1 LAKGAEVIFQDA
13 HVSGHACREEIKL
26 IYTLVRPKYAIPVH
40 GEYKHLIAQARLA
53 EELGIPHENVFILN
67 SGDVLELNDE
77 GAAVT
82 GKVQVG
88 AVLVDGLGIGDVGN
102 AVLRDRQILAEN
114 GIIMAVMAIESV
126 TGMLVSGPQ
135 LVTRGFIYVKESDAV
150 MDEMREIVQLAV
162 ERLSDR
168 GIHDHNK
175 IRNTVRD
182 ELSSYIWK
190 SMNRRPMILPVILE
204 V

>member
-1 LAKGAEVIFQDA
+1 MAQASLAK
-13 HVSGHACREEIKL
+13 
-26 IYTLVRPKYAIPVH
+26 
-40 GEYKHLIAQARLA
+40 
-53 EELGIPHENVFILN
+53 ELGIPDENIFILT
-67 SGDVLELNDE
+67 SGDVLELKNDS
-77 GAAVT
+77 ASVI
-82 GKVQVG
+82 GKVQTG
-88 AVLVDGLGIGDVGN
+88 DVLVDGLGIGDVGSV
-102 AVLRDRQILAEN
+102 VLRDRQILSEN
-114 GIIMAVMAIESV
+114 GIITVVMAIESV
-126 TGMLVSGPQ
+126 SGVLVSGPE

-162 ERLSDR
+162 ERLTDR
-168 GIHDHNK
+168 GVRDFNK

>member
-1 LAKGAEVIFQDA
+1 
-13 HVSGHACREEIKL
+13 
-26 IYTLVRPKYAIPVH
+26 
-40 GEYKHLIAQARLA
+40 
-53 EELGIPHENVFILN
+53 
-67 SGDVLELNDE
+67 
-77 GAAVT
+77 
-82 GKVQVG
+82 
-88 AVLVDGLGIGDVGN
+88 
-102 AVLRDRQILAEN
+102 
-114 GIIMAVMAIESV
+114 MAIESV
-126 TGMLVSGPQ
+126 SGVLVSGPE

-162 ERLSDR
+162 ERLTDR
-168 GIHDHNK
+168 GVRDFNK

>member
-1 LAKGAEVIFQDA
+1 M

-26 IYTLVRPKYAIPVH
+26 IYTLVRPKYSIPVH
-40 GEYKHLIAQARLA
+40 GEYKHLMAQASLA
-53 EELGIPHENVFILN
+53 KELGIPDENIFILT
-67 SGDVLELNDE
+67 SGDVLELKNDS
-77 GAAVT
+77 ASVI
-82 GKVQVG
+82 GKVQTG
-88 AVLVDGLGIGDVGN
+88 DVLVDGLGIGDVGSV
-102 AVLRDRQILAEN
+102 VLRDRQILSEN
-114 GIIMAVMAIESV
+114 GIITVVMAIESV
-126 TGMLVSGPQ
+126 SGVLVSGPE

-162 ERLSDR
+162 ERLTDR
-168 GIHDHNK
+168 GVRDFNK